1 MEKQL
6 IEKPCLYLQ
15 KQPVHDGPAIDTIPA
30 VKPQRAQVTCLA
42 DCDGDC
48 PKTKNKRDIS
58 IICFRIMRHEPKK
71 AGAAP

>member
-1 MEKQL
+1 MEKQP

-15 KQPVHDGPAIDTIPA
+15 KVPFQDGPAINTILA

-42 DCDGDC
+42 NCDGDC

-58 IICFRIMRHEPKK
+58 IKCFRIMRHEPKR
-71 AGAAP
+71 AGATP